1 MTLPEKIAKA
11 CLLDGELTPM
21 MLMCG
26 LETGKYQQFAKDG
39 TVLLTSLVETELG
52 AGCRIVLAAGDFKD
66 VWALHDE
73 QAEVFAREKGR
84 KYMIGQGRPAW
95 ARSASQRGYKSHGY
109 RINAAG
115 NEVAIMVK
123 DIEGAR

>member
-1 MTLPEKIAKA
+1 MKLEEKIAKA
-11 CLLDGELTPM
+11 CLLDGELTPNE
-21 MLMCG
+21 LLLG
-26 LETGKYQQFAKDG
+26 LQSRKYQQFAKDG

-73 QAEVFAREKGR
+73 QVEVFAREKGR
-84 KYMIGQGRPAW
+84 KYMIGQGRKAW
-95 ARSASQRGYKSHGY
+95 ARSAAQRGYKSHGY

-115 NEVAIMVK
+115 NELIEMVK
-123 DIEGAR
+123 DL